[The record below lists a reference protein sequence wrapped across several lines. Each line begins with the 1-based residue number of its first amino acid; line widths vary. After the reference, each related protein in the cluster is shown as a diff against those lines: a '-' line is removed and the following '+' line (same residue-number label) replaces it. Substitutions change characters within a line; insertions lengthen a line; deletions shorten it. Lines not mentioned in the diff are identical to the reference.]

1 MVTAASNFLALLSQ
15 GLACMARHASG
26 GSVAHVVP
34 GATLADG
41 HDVVSVHLP
50 AVIHSAAIHALPVA
64 GVKHGNPPSLV
75 GLVAI
80 ATGSCIGPAGI
91 VPPGRR
97 AQPHW
102 AMGRDAL
109 GHAQLLNIT
118 TPVTPLAAVWPATSF
133 TNSTPN
139 ASSGR

>member
-1 MVTAASNFLALLSQ
+1 
-15 GLACMARHASG
+15 MARHASG
-26 GSVAHVVP
+26 RSVAHVVP
-34 GATLADG
+34 GATQRDG

-50 AVIHSAAIHALPVA
+50 SVIHPAAIHALPVA

-75 GLVAI
+75 GLVAV
-80 ATGSCIGPAGI
+80 ATGSGVGPPGI

-97 AQPHW
+97 AQPHG

-118 TPVTPLAAVWPATSF
+118 TPVTPVNAVDADTILR
-133 TNSTPN
+133 NSTPN

>member
-1 MVTAASNFLALLSQ
+1 
-15 GLACMARHASG
+15 MARHASG
-26 GSVAHVVP
+26 RTVRHVVP

-41 HDVVSVHLP
+41 HDVVRVHLS
-50 AVIHSAAIHALPVA
+50 AVIHSAAVHALPVA

-75 GLVAI
+75 GLVAVP
-80 ATGSCIGPAGI
+80 TGSGVRPPGI

-97 AQPHW
+97 AQPHG

-109 GHAQLLNIT
+109 GHQLLNIT
-118 TPVTPLAAVWPATSF
+118 TPVTPVNAVDADTILR
-133 TNSTPN
+133 NSTPN